1 MADKGGSLIEA
12 IPPEYRIYRLLFLL
26 LTVALVCALVIVRTS
41 RSPLIAGEIRLHDQF
56 LSFPVRGGNRT
67 ERIELGVR
75 TLAFEQNDE
84 ESLRIAPPPRKVRF
98 LAGGI

>member
-26 LTVALVCALVIVRTS
+26 LTVVLVCVLVIVRTS

-67 ERIELGVR
+67 ERISWGFGRWPSSR
-75 TLAFEQNDE
+75 TTKNRCG
-84 ESLRIAPPPRKVRF
+84 SPPPARKVRF